1 MGEDISVLAAIAGT
15 RGLFNAAQAA
25 VAGVT
30 PDRLATLIGRRLA
43 KGWYTTGPIES
54 QEHRHLL
61 TARAL
66 VGTFAGRAVASHH
79 TAVLWHGLPMYLW
92 NAATIHLIRTRD
104 DRARRRRGLVVH
116 PAPAHWAQPTD
127 VVPPAVAIVQYGH
140 LHGRMSAV
148 VAGDAL
154 LHNGLGTMTDVADA
168 VELFERCPGNAASRP
183 MLELLDAR
191 SESPGESRLRVT
203 LKMLGYAVTPQVKFP
218 QVGARVDFLLDAAR
232 VIVEFDGRGKY
243 KTPADVF
250 RREATGGPAARTRLR
265 GRAFRLVRSG
275 RPAADSR
282 TDGAGDPPRGI
293 SAGLALNRPTR
304 TPGYQLRPKS
314 RPVMERGRSW

>member
-1 MGEDISVLAAIAGT
+1 MGEDIAVLAAIAGT

-30 PDRLATLIGRRLA
+30 PDRLATLIGRRLVVRLA

-66 VGTFAGRAVASHH
+66 VGTFAGRAVASHQ

-92 NAATIHLIRTRD
+92 NATAIHLTRTRD

-116 PAPAHWAQPTD
+116 PAPAHWAEPTD

-168 VELFERCPGNAASRP
+168 VELFERCPGNAASRS

-218 QVGARVDFLLDAAR
+218 QVSARVDFLLDAAR

-250 RREATGGPAARTRLR
+250 AEKQREDRLR
-265 GRAFRLVRSG
+265 ELGYEVVRFVWS
-275 RPAADSR
+275 DLETCS
-282 TDGAGDPPRGI
+282 
-293 SAGLALNRPTR
+293 
-304 TPGYQLRPKS
+304 
-314 RPVMERGRSW
+314 